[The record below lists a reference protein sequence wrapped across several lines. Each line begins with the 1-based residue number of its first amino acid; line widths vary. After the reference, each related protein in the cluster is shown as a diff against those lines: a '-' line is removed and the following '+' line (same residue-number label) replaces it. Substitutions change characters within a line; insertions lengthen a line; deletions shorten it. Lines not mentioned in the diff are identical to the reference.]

1 MRVFKFGG
9 ASLKDAEGIR
19 TVGSIIGLHT
29 DTELVVVVSATG
41 KSTNLLEKV
50 VYDYYHQTGNPQQY
64 VDEFEL
70 THLSIIKDL
79 FDPEHNIFHQLN
91 KVSSDLKSILST
103 KPNASYD
110 QIYDSIV
117 SAGELLS
124 SYIVHAWLNH
134 SGIKTA
140 WLDARSVIKTDEN
153 FREGRILWNDTLA
166 ASKSIIPPL
175 FEESKVIVTQ
185 GFLGGTLRGQT
196 TTLGREG
203 SDYSAAIISFCL
215 DAENQTIWKD
225 VPGVLNADPRKFENA
240 ILIDKLSYREAIE
253 MTYYGASVIHPKTIQ
268 PLQRKNIPLLV
279 KSFINPEGE
288 GTLIS
293 ADGNSIYPPVVVLEM
308 NQILLQISTRD
319 FSFVAEHHLSDI
331 FKKFADVRV
340 KVNMMQNS
348 AISFSACI
356 TNQAD
361 KVDRLLASLRDQF
374 KVDADDDLELLTIRH
389 YNDSILHELKR
400 NRIIILEEKLSDTVQ
415 MITKRVPQL
424 KMKA

>member
-1 MRVFKFGG
+1 
-9 ASLKDAEGIR
+9 
-19 TVGSIIGLHT
+19 
-29 DTELVVVVSATG
+29 
-41 KSTNLLEKV
+41 
-50 VYDYYHQTGNPQQY
+50 
-64 VDEFEL
+64 
-70 THLSIIKDL
+70 
-79 FDPEHNIFHQLN
+79 
-91 KVSSDLKSILST
+91 
-103 KPNASYD
+103 
-110 QIYDSIV
+110 
-117 SAGELLS
+117 
-124 SYIVHAWLNH
+124 LNH

-175 FEESKVIVTQ
+175 FEESKVVVTQ

-374 KVDADDDLELLTIRH
+374 KVEADDDLELLTIRH